1 MAKTP
6 TTAPAEA
13 VAPAPVEEPTTKPTT
28 KPAPMADSFFVA
40 DPYAATLATFP
51 NWPVTEPMEPAA
63 AVDLST
69 APKLPTT
76 PAQKA

>member
-1 MAKTP
+1 
-6 TTAPAEA
+6 
-13 VAPAPVEEPTTKPTT
+13 
-28 KPAPMADSFFVA
+28 MADSFFVA

-51 NWPVTEPMEPAA
+51 NWPAVDPMEPAA
-63 AVDLST
+63 TVDLST

>member
-13 VAPAPVEEPTTKPTT
+13 VAPAPVEEPTT

-51 NWPVTEPMEPAA
+51 NWPAVDPMEPAA
-63 AVDLST
+63 TVDLST